1 MKPIVEELIK
11 NGDNHRTLTV
21 RDVIRV
27 IKEQEIRFIELK
39 FLDLLGSL
47 QHMTLPIEVF
57 DEKIFIE
64 GVGFDGSSIRG
75 FQRIHESDM
84 LIKPDP
90 STMFLDPFMDDPTI
104 SFVCNIKDPQTQRIY
119 SRDVRAVAQR
129 AERYL
134 ETSGIADTAYFGPE
148 LEFFIFD
155 DVRYEQTTNH
165 GFFYIDSQEGAWNT
179 GRRERPNL
187 GYKPRNKEGYFPA
200 PPTDSYQNLRSKM
213 VSVLRS
219 VGVEVEAHHHEVAS
233 GGQAEI
239 DIRYNTMVN
248 MGDEVLKYKYVIKN
262 VARRYNKT
270 VTFMPKPLFQDN
282 GSGMHVHISLW
293 KNGRNLFYEA
303 GGYAEIS
310 DLAVSFIGGL
320 LRHAPALCAICAP
333 TTNSYRRLVPGYE
346 APINL
351 VYSQRNRSA
360 CVRIP
365 MYVGSEKA
373 KRIEFRT
380 PDPSCNPYLAF
391 AAILMAGLD
400 GIQNR
405 IEPPPPIDEDI
416 YELAHNGGSHDI
428 KSTPGSLEESIEA
441 LKADHE
447 FLLRGGV
454 FTDDFIQVWV
464 DYKRAREIDYIRLRP
479 HPSEF
484 ALYYD
489 A

>member
-1 MKPIVEELIK
+1 MRQTTEDIFTGGSDHESV
-11 NGDNHRTLTV
+11 TM
-21 RDVIRV
+21 RDVGRV
-27 IKEQEIRFIELK
+27 IKERSIQFVDLK
-39 FLDLLGSL
+39 FLDLLGGL

-57 DEKIFIE
+57 DERMFID

-84 LIKPDP
+84 VLKPDP
-90 STMFLDPFMDDPTI
+90 KTMILDPFMDDPTI
-104 SFVCNIKDPQTQRIY
+104 SFFCNIKDPQTQKIY
-119 SRDVRAVAQR
+119 TRDTRAVAQR
-129 AERYL
+129 AERFL
-134 ETSGIADTAYFGPE
+134 ESSGIADKSYFGPE

-155 DVRYEQTTNH
+155 DVRYDQTINH

-179 GRRERPNL
+179 GRSENPNL

-200 PPTDSYQNLRSKM
+200 PPTDSHQNLRSKM

-239 DIRYNTMVN
+239 DIRYNTIVN
-248 MGDEVLKYKYVIKN
+248 MGDEVSKYKYVVKN
-262 VARRYNKT
+262 VARQYNKT

-293 KNGRNLFYEA
+293 KNGNNLFYQA
-303 GGYAEIS
+303 GRYAEIS
-310 DLAVSFIGGL
+310 DLAVYFIGGL
-320 LRHAPALCAICAP
+320 LCHAPALCALCAP

-365 MYVGSEKA
+365 MYVGSEKS

-380 PDPSCNPYLAF
+380 PDPACNPYLAF
-391 AAILMAGLD
+391 SAILMAGVD

-416 YELAHNGGSHDI
+416 YELAQNGGRDNI
-428 KSTPGSLEESIEA
+428 RSTPGSLEESIDA
-441 LKADHE
+441 LESDHD
-447 FLLRGGV
+447 FLLQGGV
-454 FTDDFIQVWV
+454 FTEDLIQVWI
-464 DYKRAREIDYIRLRP
+464 DYKRAREIDYMRLRP
-479 HPSEF
+479 HPGEY

-489 A
+489 I

>member
-1 MKPIVEELIK
+1 MI
-11 NGDNHRTLTV
+11 LTQNSTTIT
-21 RDVIRV
+21 RDVFRT
-27 IKEQEIRFIELK
+27 IKEKDIQFVDLK
-39 FLDLLGSL
+39 FVDLFGAL
-47 QHMTLPIEVF
+47 QHMTIPVEVI
-57 DEKIFIE
+57 DEKMFIE

-90 STMFLDPFMDDPTI
+90 STMFLDPFMDDPTL
-104 SFVCNIKDPQTQRIY
+104 SFLCNIKDPQTQKIY
-119 SRDVRAVAQR
+119 TRDARAVAQR

-134 ETSGIADTAYFGPE
+134 QSTSIADTAYLGPE

-155 DVRYEQTTNH
+155 EVRFDQTVNR
-165 GFFYIDSQEGAWNT
+165 GFYLLDSKEGAWNT
-179 GRRERPNL
+179 GRRETPNL
-187 GYKPRNKEGYFPA
+187 GYKPRYKGGYFPVQ
-200 PPTDSYQNLRSKM
+200 PTDSFQNLRSKM

-219 VGVEVEAHHHEVAS
+219 VGVEAEAHHHEVAS

-239 DIRYNTMVN
+239 DIKFNTLLN
-248 MGDEVLKYKYVIKN
+248 MADQAVKYKYVIKN
-262 VARRYNKT
+262 VAHRFSKT

-282 GSGMHVHISLW
+282 GSGMHVHVSLW
-293 KNGRNLFYEA
+293 KNGRNLFYEE
-303 GGYAEIS
+303 GTYAELS
-310 DLAVSFIGGL
+310 ELAVYFIGGL
-320 LRHAPALCAICAP
+320 LHHAPALCAFCAP

-351 VYSQRNRSA
+351 IYSQRNRSA

-365 MYVGSEKA
+365 MYSGSEKA

-400 GIQNR
+400 GIQKC

-416 YELAHNGGSHDI
+416 YELAHNGGPKI
-428 KSTPGSLEESIEA
+428 QSTPGSLEEAIEA
-441 LKADHE
+441 LKNDHE
-447 FLLRGGV
+447 FLLAGGV
-454 FTDDFIQVWV
+454 FTEDLIQVWL
-464 DYKRAREIDYIRLRP
+464 DYKQKHEIDYIRLRP
-479 HPSEF
+479 HPGEF

-489 A
+489 I